1 MENVHSLSCA
11 VKEWTFT
18 PDPSVVMLIQ
28 FLGLNEAVCVLRGRS
43 TFCVA
48 RQVMLRIFNS
58 TGMRRDLQAGGEWEV
73 GVAESSYGRWPIG
86 VKVSRVLGE
95 RCLPVQD
102 VSWVIW
108 LLKVS
113 ELLSSRCAIDW
124 GGDLETRRHRFL
136 DVCAS
141 LSMCVC
147 LFFRFILYCFYTNLA
162 LYFRRSLCADR

>member
-1 MENVHSLSCA
+1 MNLHSRPFCSYADSIPGIKWSCMCA
-11 VKEWTFT
+11 KGTQHILRCT
-18 PDPSVVMLIQ
+18 PSYAGNFQFHRNASWPSSGWGVRSGSGREQLWPMGDWGESISG
-28 FLGLNEAVCVLRGRS
+28 LG
-43 TFCVA
+43 
-48 RQVMLRIFNS
+48 
-58 TGMRRDLQAGGEWEV
+58 W
-73 GVAESSYGRWPIG
+73 
-86 VKVSRVLGE
+86 KVS
-95 RCLPVQD
+95 PVQD

-162 LYFRRSLCADR
+162 HYFRRSLCADR